1 MFNFFRGNSKKSE
14 SDIKIKNDV
23 KNVIDSLITRIEKND
38 DTANNGSKRKTF
50 RNMLD
55 SEMTADKIKQWK
67 NDFTFWD
74 TKDGKFSWKF
84 EVHL

>member
-1 MFNFFRGNSKKSE
+1 MSQTTLFNLFWGNFKKSE

-23 KNVIDSLITRIEKND
+23 KNVIDSLITTIEKND

-55 SEMTADKIKQWK
+55 SEMTAHKIK
-67 NDFTFWD
+67 
-74 TKDGKFSWKF
+74 
-84 EVHL
+84 